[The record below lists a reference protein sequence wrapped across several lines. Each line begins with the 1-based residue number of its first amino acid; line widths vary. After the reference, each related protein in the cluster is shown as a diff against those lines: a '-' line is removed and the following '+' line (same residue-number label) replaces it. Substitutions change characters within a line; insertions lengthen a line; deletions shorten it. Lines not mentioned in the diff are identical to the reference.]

1 MLIRPLSSPKYAP
14 PPRRKCA
21 GHEVA
26 VGRCQTSGAPLAFA
40 IGNRACG
47 ECPGR
52 WRRRVWPQLSRSRV
66 WLLSQGRPNA
76 FLAQKHCS
84 EPLMIVE
91 PELSFCRRD
100 PAGADPRGAVISS
113 ADSERACAYDR
124 HCDRNRDCGQLLDGW
139 HDHLHPDPPHH
150 LVLPIP
156 STECEL
162 AHPGQRVSGMRAAPG
177 GEGDPAGPRRS
188 AGPAQAVPPVLRF
201 RSSLTFR

>member
-40 IGNRACG
+40 IGNRSSG
-47 ECPGR
+47 ECPGG
-52 WRRRVWPQLSRSRV
+52 WRRGRSPH
-66 WLLSQGRPNA
+66 GRGCSSGA
-76 FLAQKHCS
+76 AQCVLAQKHRS

-139 HDHLHPDPPHH
+139 HDHLRPADDCHH
-150 LVLPIP
+150 LVLLTASTERGLAHTVIAANWPIP
-156 STECEL
+156 
-162 AHPGQRVSGMRAAPG
+162 AATPL
-177 GEGDPAGPRRS
+177 RR
-188 AGPAQAVPPVLRF
+188 
-201 RSSLTFR
+201 